1 MKNNCH
7 VDVQPDGTAIVF
19 DLNNHRTHH
28 PNEEHLPMWMQEK
41 MALLRMVETGG
52 SVDGV
57 GVCVGFGGL
66 AWREGFYLYPP

>member
-19 DLNNHRTHH
+19 DLNNHRTRY

-41 MALLRMVETGG
+41 MALLRMVGRWETVEGVGWRTGG
-52 SVDGV
+52 E
-57 GVCVGFGGL
+57 
-66 AWREGFYLYPP
+66 RFYLYPPEDDKS